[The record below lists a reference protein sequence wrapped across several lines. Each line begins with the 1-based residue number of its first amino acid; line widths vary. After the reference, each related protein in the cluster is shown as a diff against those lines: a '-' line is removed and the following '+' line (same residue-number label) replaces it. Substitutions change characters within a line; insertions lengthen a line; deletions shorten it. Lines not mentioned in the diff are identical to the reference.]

1 MNRALNAIAN
11 VGLVSSLVA
20 LVAVIVTGNTTADE
34 PAAVADWQTLLK
46 RIETLERR
54 VDALTQEV
62 LPAKAESP
70 APANIRP
77 VLEVHSETWCGPC
90 QTFKADLQAAGEVPV
105 EVRWVRFSDRVP
117 AFRWTGPDGRQVVR
131 TGYQRGTLQALV
143 GEVVAAAARK
153 Q

>member
-1 MNRALNAIAN
+1 MSGWIDA
-11 VGLVSSLVA
+11 VGVA
-20 LVAVIVTGNTTADE
+20 LVCMVVAFLEASPVDE

-54 VDALTQEV
+54 VDALESAALQT
-62 LPAKAESP
+62 KAESP
-70 APANIRP
+70 APADKLP

-90 QTFKADLQAAGEVPV
+90 QAFKADLQAAGEVPV

-131 TGYQRGTLQALV
+131 TGYQRGTLQALL

-153 Q
+153 E

>member
-1 MNRALNAIAN
+1 MKWLVVFLA
-11 VGLVSSLVA
+11 VSSCVLPVWA
-20 LVAVIVTGNTTADE
+20 YTDE
-34 PAAVADWQTLLK
+34 PAAVADWQTLLR

-54 VDALTQEV
+54 VDALEREA

-70 APANIRP
+70 APADTKP
-77 VLEVHSETWCGPC
+77 VLEVHSETWCQPC

-131 TGYQRGTLQALV
+131 TGYQRGGLQALLA
-143 GEVVAAAARK
+143 EVTAGK
-153 Q
+153 P

>member
-1 MNRALNAIAN
+1 MRWLIAIM
-11 VGLVSSLVA
+11 LLSSCVLPVLA
-20 LVAVIVTGNTTADE
+20 YTDE
-34 PAAVADWQTLLK
+34 PAAVADWQTLLR

-54 VDALTQEV
+54 VDALEREA
-62 LPAKAESP
+62 LPAVAESP
-70 APANIRP
+70 APADIRP

-90 QTFKADLQAAGEVPV
+90 QVFKADLAAAGEVPV

-131 TGYQRGTLQALV
+131 TGYQRGGLQALLAQ
-143 GEVVAAAARK
+143 VVAAAAAK

>member
-1 MNRALNAIAN
+1 MRAWIDAVCIA
-11 VGLVSSLVA
+11 VLSVVLA
-20 LVAVIVTGNTTADE
+20 LPEITADDE
-34 PAAVADWQTLLK
+34 PAAVADWQTLLR

-54 VDALTQEV
+54 VDALESAALQTAV
-62 LPAKAESP
+62 ESP
-70 APANIRP
+70 APANKRP

-90 QTFKADLQAAGEVPV
+90 QTFKADLAAAGEVPV

-117 AFRWTGPDGRQVVR
+117 AFRWTAADGRQVVR

-153 Q
+153 